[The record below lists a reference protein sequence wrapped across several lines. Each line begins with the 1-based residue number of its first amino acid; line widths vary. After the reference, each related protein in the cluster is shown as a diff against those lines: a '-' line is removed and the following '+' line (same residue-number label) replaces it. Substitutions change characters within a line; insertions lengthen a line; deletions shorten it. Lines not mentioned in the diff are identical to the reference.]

1 MPSKSKAQQKFMGMV
16 HSLKKGDT
24 KPSDVSKDVKDAA
37 KSMSKK
43 DAKDYASTKHKG
55 LPNRVKQEILD
66 RLKTEYAFYHTQ
78 TRAKKREYDDDN
90 NLGKKKKYSGQPDL
104 EEGMVQPKRG
114 HDYFQLTKDVELDYI
129 SGHSGLGLKVTG
141 VRLHNTISQFKGKKG
156 AYIIDYHGR
165 HFYVDMKKRHYMDIL
180 SIGNK
185 YQKKLKYNSNYKRVP
200 LAPEFSD
207 WKNYKSA
214 VKKENVQEVGIFPIK
229 NYVKGII
236 PKGYVNTATPKNK
249 ERLKTVIRDLVNT
262 LNHFWKSHN
271 IPYRV
276 RQS

>member
-78 TRAKKREYDDDN
+78 TRARKRDHDDDN
-90 NLGKKKKYSGQPDL
+90 NLGKNKKYSGQPDL

-129 SGHSGLGLKVTG
+129 SGHTGLGLTTPG

-156 AYIIDYHGR
+156 AYMRTYSSDTALSFYYSSESPSTSRPQIIGTDVGAGY
-165 HFYVDMKKRHYMDIL
+165 IICTI
-180 SIGNK
+180 S
-185 YQKKLKYNSNYKRVP
+185 YKV
-200 LAPEFSD
+200 A
-207 WKNYKSA
+207 
-214 VKKENVQEVGIFPIK
+214 
-229 NYVKGII
+229 
-236 PKGYVNTATPKNK
+236 
-249 ERLKTVIRDLVNT
+249 
-262 LNHFWKSHN
+262 
-271 IPYRV
+271 
-276 RQS
+276 